1 MSDWEKRFN
10 EKMEKGGIFF
20 YLTGAMF
27 ALGIY
32 SIIVMFF
39 LIFQ

>member
-1 MSDWEKRFN
+1 MNEWEKRFN

-20 YLTGAMF
+20 YLTGALMC
-27 ALGIY
+27 LGIY
-32 SIIVMFF
+32 CMLVMFF